1 MTTIMTSWTTVGAV
15 DFLIIENLRQPS
27 LVGAEL
33 LMFKNEI
40 FGFTVTFVNCN
51 DFGSDHKWI
60 KSIINTQ
67 GLVW

>member
-33 LMFKNEI
+33 LMFKDEI
-40 FGFTVTFVNCN
+40 FGFMVTFVNCN
-51 DFGSDHKWI
+51 DFGSHK
-60 KSIINTQ
+60 
-67 GLVW
+67 

>member
-40 FGFTVTFVNCN
+40 FGFMVTFVNCN
-51 DFGSDHKWI
+51 DFGSDHK
-60 KSIINTQ
+60 
-67 GLVW
+67 